1 MIYINR
7 IVDTYWTRTFQQI
20 KIISKYQTLIGQ
32 KRTVMRS
39 FEFGLTDNFDK
50 EWTPFELVTL
60 SSLEEFPFFEG
71 FQLVEFHKQHC
82 QSSILV

>member
-1 MIYINR
+1 
-7 IVDTYWTRTFQQI
+7 
-20 KIISKYQTLIGQ
+20 
-32 KRTVMRS
+32 MRS